1 MLCPINI
8 VIGNGIIFAGNL
20 GMKKIYG
27 YAAIILPVVAL
38 AVKWQIWNS
47 NLEAVVLPL
56 VATLV
61 CTVYDNEQREKKE
74 D

>member
-1 MLCPINI
+1 
-8 VIGNGIIFAGNL
+8 
-20 GMKKIYG
+20 MKKIYG